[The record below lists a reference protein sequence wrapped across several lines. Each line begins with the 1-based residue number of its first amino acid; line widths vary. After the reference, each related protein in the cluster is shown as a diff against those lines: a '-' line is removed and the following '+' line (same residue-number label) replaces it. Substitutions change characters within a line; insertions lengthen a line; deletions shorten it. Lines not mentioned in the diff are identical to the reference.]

1 LRAGRES
8 RARLRRLEKRL
19 RELHDAYYAD
29 ASNEA
34 AVILQYL
41 RVLAEARGVER
52 LRHTDPA
59 RGPSL
64 HLGAGEHRIEGWTN
78 VDFLGSPAVDVRA
91 DCAAP
96 LPFRDASVAF
106 IHCEDLLEHLDLAG
120 GKTLLAE
127 CLRILRPGGVLRL
140 LTPDLER
147 LIHSVYQRRDPRHL
161 RWCAERLSADGPCEA
176 LNMHLRMNGEHR
188 FVYDGPRL
196 REVLAAL
203 GFSVRRV
210 RWNRSVH
217 PELRFLDLRDFGL
230 NLFVEATKPPS
241 VRPR

>member
-29 ASNEA
+29 AQNEA

-52 LRHTDPA
+52 LRHSEPE
-59 RGPSL
+59 RGPRL
-64 HLGAGEHRIEGWTN
+64 HLGAGDHRIDGWTN
-78 VDFLGSPAVDVRA
+78 VDLLGSASVDVRA
-91 DCAAP
+91 DCGAP
-96 LPFRDASVAF
+96 LPFPDSSVAF
-106 IHCEDLLEHLDLAG
+106 IHCEDLLEHLDLTA

-127 CLRILRPGGVLRL
+127 CFRILRPGGVLRL

-147 LIHSVYQRRDPRHL
+147 LIHAVYQRREPRHL
-161 RWCAERLSADGPCEA
+161 RWCAERLSAHGACEA

-188 FVYDGPRL
+188 FVYDGARL

-203 GFSVRRV
+203 GYSVRRA
-210 RWNRSVH
+210 RWNRSIH

-230 NLFVEATKPPS
+230 NLFLEATKPS
-241 VRPR
+241 KKT

>member
-1 LRAGRES
+1 MKVGRES

-19 RELHDAYYAD
+19 RELHDEYYAD
-29 ASNEA
+29 ASSEA
-34 AVILQYL
+34 AVVLQYL

-52 LRHTDPA
+52 LRHPA
-59 RGPSL
+59 SPRGPRL
-64 HLGAGEHRIEGWTN
+64 HLGAGDHRLEGWIN
-78 VDFLGSPAVDVRA
+78 VDRLGSAAVDVRA
-91 DCAAP
+91 DCASP
-96 LPFRDASVAF
+96 LPFRDRTVAF
-106 IHCEDLLEHLDLAG
+106 IHCEDLLEHLDLTG

-127 CLRILRPGGVLRL
+127 CFRVLRPGGVLRL

-147 LIHSVYQRRDPRHL
+147 LIHTVYARRDPRQL

-188 FVYDGPRL
+188 FVYDGTRL
-196 REVLAAL
+196 REILGGL

-210 RWNRSVH
+210 RWNRSSY

-230 NLFVEATKPPS
+230 NLFLEAT
-241 VRPR
+241 RPGD

>member
-1 LRAGRES
+1 MRAGRES

-34 AVILQYL
+34 AVIPQYL

-52 LRHTDPA
+52 LRHPEPP
-59 RGPSL
+59 RGPRV
-64 HLGAGEHRIEGWTN
+64 HLGAGDHRLEGWTN
-78 VDFLGSPAVDVRA
+78 VDVLASPAVDVRA
-91 DCAAP
+91 DCARP
-96 LPFRDASVAF
+96 LPFRDGAVAF

-127 CLRILRPGGVLRL
+127 CFRILRPGGVLRL

-147 LIHSVYQRRDPRHL
+147 LIRSVYERRDPRHL

-196 REVLAAL
+196 REILGAL
-203 GFSVRRV
+203 GFSVGRV
-210 RWNRSVH
+210 RWNRSSH

-230 NLFVEATKPPS
+230 NLFLEATKP
-241 VRPR
+241 

>member
-1 LRAGRES
+1 MRSGRES

-19 RELHDAYYAD
+19 RELHDAYYTD

-34 AVILQYL
+34 AVIQQYL

-52 LRHTDPA
+52 MRHPEPA
-59 RGPSL
+59 RGPRL
-64 HLGAGEHRIEGWTN
+64 HLGAGDHRLEGWLN
-78 VDFLGSPAVDVRA
+78 ADLLGSSAVDLRA
-91 DCAAP
+91 DCAGP
-96 LPFRDASVAF
+96 LPFRDGAVAF

-127 CLRILRPGGVLRL
+127 CFRILKPGGVLRL

-147 LIHSVYQRRDPRHL
+147 LIHSVYERRDPRHL
-161 RWCAERLSADGPCEA
+161 RWCADRLSADGPCEA

-188 FVYDGPRL
+188 FVYDSSRL
-196 REVLAAL
+196 REVLGGL

-210 RWNRSVH
+210 RWNRSSH

-230 NLFVEATKPPS
+230 NLFLEATKPGAPTA
-241 VRPR
+241 

>member
-1 LRAGRES
+1 MRAGRES

-19 RELHDAYYAD
+19 RELHDTYYAA
-29 ASNEA
+29 ASNED
-34 AVILQYL
+34 AVILRYL

-52 LRHTDPA
+52 LLHPEPA
-59 RGPSL
+59 RGPRL
-64 HLGAGEHRIEGWTN
+64 HLGAGDHRIEGWTN
-78 VDFLGSPAVDVRA
+78 VDALGSPAVDVRA
-91 DCAAP
+91 DCATP

-106 IHCEDLLEHLDLAG
+106 IHSEDLLEHLDLAG

-127 CLRILRPGGVLRL
+127 CFRILRPGGVLRL

-188 FVYDGPRL
+188 FVYDVPRL
-196 REVLAAL
+196 RELLGAL

-210 RWNRSVH
+210 RWNRSSH

-230 NLFVEATKPPS
+230 NLFLEATKPPA
-241 VRPR
+241 RPL